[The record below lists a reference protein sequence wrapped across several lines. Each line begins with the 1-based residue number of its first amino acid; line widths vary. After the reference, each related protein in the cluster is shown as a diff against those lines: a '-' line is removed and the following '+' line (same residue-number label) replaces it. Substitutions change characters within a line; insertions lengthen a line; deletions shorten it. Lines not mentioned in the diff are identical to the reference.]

1 MEVTILWKE
10 EGRREGLQQ
19 GWGKVWSKG
28 WPRAS
33 KTESLDP
40 ATLLGTVNTWRI
52 ALSPRCLESR

>member
-33 KTESLDP
+33 KTESLDT